1 MICLQQLQNII
12 GKLSKT
18 VKKALE
24 RTHIMK
30 LCQRSRTG
38 SKLLKND
45 QMNNLANI
53 RSFVKHEENTEM
65 KHVNGECIS
74 KYSQLG

>member
-1 MICLQQLQNII
+1 
-12 GKLSKT
+12 
-18 VKKALE
+18 
-24 RTHIMK
+24 MK

-74 KYSQLG
+74 KYAFL